1 MGRRKLVSS
10 HHDRQVRILVEGDMG
25 SGRDLLRGVI
35 RYIRTAKPRWR
46 IHVEPRQWTARGPDW
61 DHDEGTICA
70 VADGKL
76 VERLTAM
83 NHPLVNCLSHYEHL
97 GIATV
102 RTDDL
107 AIGRLAA
114 KHLLG
119 RGFERF
125 VFWSG
130 RERSAA
136 AAMRQQGM
144 REALTDA
151 GYTLQT
157 LPAKWQQGPAS
168 PTKTPFPLANELK
181 KIGFPV
187 AVFCS
192 HDAIGRNVSIELAAE
207 GIAVPEQ
214 VALLGVDNDQLQ
226 CEISTPMLSSI
237 DLPYDALGYEAAAR
251 LHLQL
256 ENKPLPG
263 GPMLF
268 GPLGVV
274 ERQSTDVVAVAD
286 PVLASAASFIRAHA
300 CDPCTVD
307 DVLNHIGASRRWL
320 EIQFVTRFSRTPH
333 EEITRVRMERAKYLL
348 RTSSMSI
355 QLIAAH
361 CGYGMVQNFGRVF
374 RENHKETPATY
385 RAIHTPVS
393 HAPAKAIPRRKR
405 LAE

>member
-1 MGRRKLVSS
+1 
-10 HHDRQVRILVEGDMG
+10 
-25 SGRDLLRGVI
+25 LRGVI
-35 RYIRTAKPRWR
+35 RFIRTVKPRWR
-46 IHVEPRQWTARGPDW
+46 IHVEPRSWAARGPDW
-61 DHDEGTICA
+61 DFDEGTICA
-70 VADGKL
+70 VSDKEL
-76 VERLTAM
+76 VERLTAEK
-83 NHPLVNCLSHYEHL
+83 HPLVNCLSHNEHL
-97 GIATV
+97 GIPTV

-107 AIGRLAA
+107 EIGRLAA
-114 KHLLG
+114 KHLLT

-125 VFWSG
+125 VFWSAS
-130 RERSAA
+130 ERSAA
-136 AAMRQQGM
+136 AGMRQQGM
-144 REALTDA
+144 RDALTEA
-151 GYTLQT
+151 GYALQT
-157 LPAKWQQGPAS
+157 LPSKWRQGPAV
-168 PTKTPFPLANELK
+168 PKKAGFRLATELQ

-187 AVFCS
+187 AVLCS
-192 HDAIGRNVSIELAAE
+192 HDAIGRNMSIELAS
-207 GIAVPEQ
+207 GGVAVPEQ

-226 CEISTPMLSSI
+226 CEISMPMLSSI

-256 ENKPLPG
+256 EGKPVPS

-307 DVLNHIGASRRWL
+307 DVVNHIRKGRRWL
-320 EIQFVTRFSRTPH
+320 EIQFVTRFGRTPH

-361 CGYGMVQNFGRVF
+361 CGYGMVQNFGRAF
-374 RENHKETPATY
+374 RESQDETPATY
-385 RAIHTPVS
+385 RTVHRPETDT
-393 HAPAKAIPRRKR
+393 PAKVISRRKR
-405 LAE
+405 LSE